1 MNAIDILRSLDSRR
15 RAMPPTIH
23 TWNLTRETHFPKA
36 GTDVRIK
43 LFFLEAPLSMVGT
56 VMNRASFMTPDYVDV
71 NAFHCALG
79 FQYDDAEKTEFATDL
94 IAETFNAMVLLPD
107 IVGNEL
113 VWKNK
118 SIITYYSA
126 IDRNYWSKS
135 TFVGMIDGHLMQRL
149 HNWIFSGPGGG
160 YYALNYMY
168 IFFNITQMV
177 NNEPIDLTRRTVC
190 DSFADEAIVM
200 LKRHGAAIEFITP
213 IHTAFTPIF
222 VKDPKTQVSILDP
235 NKPDEYAVI
244 FKFYKTMSEII
255 SILAG
260 KLLAGI
266 PTEQDTTALT
276 LITHDYFSLAKLFA
290 VALGQ
295 MMQNSGSI
303 YMIFYSYGNDA
314 KGSPTYYK
322 ITNPTI
328 FLNYIVSD
336 ITRNIV
342 GSTFHGRKF
351 YDEYTDGYSATGPC
365 PGSKSNRSQS
375 LRKAIESQSLQKAIE
390 SQSPRKAIESQSLG
404 SHSSHSSHG
413 PYGSH
418 KSNKN
423 SGSGVGFFYFLF
435 LVLIIILVCWVL
447 GKKY

>member
-1 MNAIDILRSLDSRR
+1 MHATEILRTLDARR

-23 TWNLTRETHFPKA
+23 TWKLTRETKFPKA

-56 VMNRASFMTPDYVDV
+56 AMNRASFMTPDYVDV

-79 FQYDDAEKTEFATDL
+79 FQYEDSEKTEFATDL
-94 IAETFNAMVLLPD
+94 IAETFNIMVLLPD

-126 IDRNYWSKS
+126 IDRSYWSKS
-135 TFVGMIDGHLMQRL
+135 TFVGMIDGHMMQRL

-177 NNEPIDLTRRTVC
+177 DNEPIDLTRRTVC

-222 VKDPKTQVSILDP
+222 VKDKTQVSILDP
-235 NKPDEYAVI
+235 TKPDEYSVI
-244 FKFYKTMSEII
+244 FNFYKTLSEII
-255 SILAG
+255 SILSG
-260 KLLAGI
+260 KLLAGVN
-266 PTEQDTTALT
+266 TQDNTALT
-276 LITHDYFSLAKLFA
+276 LISNDYFSLAKVFA

-351 YDEYTDGYSATGPC
+351 YDEYTDGYSATGPR
-365 PGSKSNRSQS
+365 PGNRARAIALAISQKPQWVNEAMAMAKGPN
-375 LRKAIESQSLQKAIE
+375 KAVDPQLES
-390 SQSPRKAIESQSLG
+390 
-404 SHSSHSSHG
+404 HDSHG
-413 PYGSH
+413 SYDSH
-418 KSNKN
+418 KRSRSGRG

-447 GKKY
+447 GKK